1 MRDRLR
7 HPRVIAAAL
16 MVKESKHSPRLPD
29 STVNW
34 DSLSILIMIS
44 DKQRR
49 AKFTLI
55 LFTERRHV
63 GRGGI
68 IHLKRNQCIWA
79 SWQLYFYLPLS
90 SELISETLLSTISL
104 QFRRLDALSLLTT
117 VCTEMKHLISERY
130 RNSYYQFR
138 KLKQVWMT
146 EESHNQINE

>member
-16 MVKESKHSPRLPD
+16 MAKESKRSPRLPD

-68 IHLKRNQCIWA
+68 IHLKQ
-79 SWQLYFYLPLS
+79 
-90 SELISETLLSTISL
+90 
-104 QFRRLDALSLLTT
+104 
-117 VCTEMKHLISERY
+117 
-130 RNSYYQFR
+130 
-138 KLKQVWMT
+138 
-146 EESHNQINE
+146 